1 MKNTLYRLDVVV
13 VGHGLSGVLAAIRAQ
28 ARGLTVAVIG
38 NPSDSAALES
48 LFEIPP
54 TDLNPYPISGKLFS
68 ELVAKKFQELGV
80 TVGSMATEIVFIP
93 QTRQVQVTVI
103 EDAIYEA
110 DQLIYS
116 PIGHEIG
123 LASLPNAA
131 DFLGV
136 GVSMDAWSD
145 ADFYKG
151 HPVAVY
157 GCGKR
162 AAEQALIAALAGA
175 IPTICC
181 AQTHFNAGGL
191 DQQLHQAG
199 IAILERTEIRSLDA
213 APTRKLSQ
221 LSLIGADGEH
231 VFRTVSALFLAQGLA
246 CDWGV
251 FNLSAEQLARKS
263 FLVAGLASGIP
274 YWDYLAQ
281 VQDVDRVV
289 DELFW

>member
-1 MKNTLYRLDVVV
+1 
-13 VGHGLSGVLAAIRAQ
+13 
-28 ARGLTVAVIG
+28 
-38 NPSDSAALES
+38 
-48 LFEIPP
+48 
-54 TDLNPYPISGKLFS
+54 
-68 ELVAKKFQELGV
+68 
-80 TVGSMATEIVFIP
+80 MATEIVFAP
-93 QTRQVQVTVI
+93 QTRQIQVTVI

-145 ADFYKG
+145 AYFFKG
-151 HPVAVY
+151 NPVAIY
-157 GCGKR
+157 GCGRR

-175 IPTICC
+175 IPTIYC
-181 AQTHFNAGGL
+181 AQTHFNANGL

-199 IAILERTEIRSLDA
+199 IAILEKTEVRSLDA
-213 APTRKLSQ
+213 TLTQMLSR
-221 LSLIGADGEH
+221 LSLIGADGAQ
-231 VFRTVSALFLAQGLA
+231 VFRNVSALFLAQGLV

-251 FNLSAEQLARKS
+251 FNLSADQLACKS
-263 FLVAGLASGIP
+263 LIVTGLASGIP

-281 VQDVDRVV
+281 VQDVERVV
-289 DELFW
+289 YELFR